1 MCSMTLNEVLCNTF
15 KELRKKIEPEVK
27 KHVNFIMPSIPM
39 VEACRADEF
48 DFFQPWIEIGK
59 LSVEQMRHA
68 AERYRLGKSKSGK
81 PIFWMIDD
89 MMEPLDAH
97 IGDDWISEMLKKR
110 EPLLAY
116 WRVKHCLFGLHLLT
130 DNYLCHTDLL
140 DLTDFSSQAK
150 GLALTDHTDYTDFS
164 LLRRDYG
171 HTENTEI
178 TEINPPLED
187 ISVRSVRS
195 VRDNKIICVVESE
208 ASAVVLSE
216 IFPESIWM
224 AYATTSHLTTDL
236 FAPLEGQT
244 VILYPRTDP
253 TLSTYLF
260 FRDLVDQ
267 TLCQY
272 DLDLSVDTTLED
284 HATDDQKE
292 REIDLVD
299 FLLEYSATIP
309 PE

>member
-1 MCSMTLNEVLCNTF
+1 MKFEEVFQYTF
-15 KELRKKIEPEVK
+15 KALRQKIEPEVRK
-27 KHVNFIMPSIPM
+27 EVAFIMPSMPM

-48 DFFQPWIEIGK
+48 EFFQPWMERGK
-59 LSVEQMRHA
+59 LSVEQMQRA
-68 AERYRLGKSKSGK
+68 CERYFLGKSKSGK

-89 MMEPLDAH
+89 MMAPLDAH

-130 DNYLCHTDLL
+130 DNYLCHTDLS

-150 GLALTDHTDYTDFS
+150 RLGP
-164 LLRRDYG
+164 
-171 HTENTEI
+171 TEKTEI
-178 TEINPPLED
+178 TEMNPPLED
-187 ISVRSVRS
+187 RSARSGRS

-244 VILYPRTDP
+244 VIIYPRTDQ

-267 TLCQY
+267 TLRQY
-272 DLDLSVDTTLED
+272 DLDLSVDRTLED
-284 HATDDQKE
+284 HATEDQKE